1 MISVTKKKKI
11 TGEEEKKDKKK
22 ALEESS
28 IKDYEFEDWLQDF
41 INKIIKS
48 YDLKLQEK
56 Q

>member
-1 MISVTKKKKI
+1 MISAIRKKKM
-11 TGEEEKKDKKK
+11 TGEEENKDEKK

-28 IKDYEFEDWLQDF
+28 TKDYEFEDWLQGL